1 MSNHGPWLSEPTNEV
16 EAELAAALEEAR
28 ARVPDE
34 VTLRR
39 LWSKIASPEL
49 ERPARS
55 RWPWF
60 VGGVITSSALAVALS
75 VWLVPMHP
83 HTRFIVGSVAPSQ
96 DESGAAPAAKV
107 DERAVEGSGSGSA
120 VSDISEVDVKDKDG
134 EALTPPAPVPM
145 PSGGAPATVRTARG
159 QSRRFALRG
168 GAVARLAPSSV
179 MTVAPQGDGSVR
191 PAVEKGEVAFAVPH
205 QAPGRN
211 FSVAAGPYRIVVIG
225 TKFRLHVEGANV
237 AVAVDEGVVEIWRK
251 RRMARLTTGDSW
263 SSPSERGGVVSDGP
277 ATGPAEPQVAPAS
290 PPPAPPVPIVAPA
303 PQPVAVDPMQEAR
316 AALAA
321 GEPKRAIEAYR
332 TAIARGGPVGENA
345 GYEIGRVMRD
355 RLQQPADAI
364 AAWRQYRSAH
374 PNGLLRVETDVSI
387 IETLVASGDS
397 ADALSEAS
405 DFLKHHADSERR
417 AEIAR
422 ITGDLYRE
430 RGDCNHAV
438 GAYQTALAASRTREI
453 TEYSSFQRAACLV
466 SLGESSGNVALE
478 EYLHAW
484 PRGRFSGDAS
494 RLLQATNDHPRVP

>member
-1 MSNHGPWLSEPTNEV
+1 MTTHEPWLSEPANEV

-28 ARVPDE
+28 ARLPDE

-39 LWSKIASPEL
+39 LWSKIASPDL

-60 VGGVITSSALAVALS
+60 VGGVITSSALAVALG

-83 HTRFIVGSVAPSQ
+83 HTRLIVGSVAPSPEETAVVSPAVPGAPLAQ
-96 DESGAAPAAKV
+96 GAAT
-107 DERAVEGSGSGSA
+107 DS
-120 VSDISEVDVKDKDG
+120 DVKDPAGKDSD
-134 EALTPPAPVPM
+134 AATPVVPVSTPK
-145 PSGGAPATVRTARG
+145 GGAPATVRTAAG
-159 QSRRFALRG
+159 QTRRFALRG
-168 GAVARLAPSSV
+168 GTVTRLAPSSV
-179 MTVAPQGDGSVR
+179 MTVTPQGDGTDR
-191 PAVEKGEVAFAVPH
+191 PTVEKGEVAFSVPH

-211 FSVAAGPYRIVVIG
+211 FSVAAGPYRIVVMG
-225 TKFRLHVEGANV
+225 TKFRLHVEGTNV
-237 AVAVDEGVVEIWRK
+237 AVAVDEGVVEVWRK
-251 RRMARLTTGDSW
+251 RRMARLTSGDSW
-263 SSPSERGGVVSDGP
+263 SSPSDRGGATADGP
-277 ATGPAEPQVAPAS
+277 ATGPAEPQVAAPS
-290 PPPAPPVPIVAPA
+290 PVPAPAAPPMVAPA
-303 PQPVAVDPMQEAR
+303 APPPVAVDPMQEAR

-321 GEPKRAIEAYR
+321 GEPHRALEAYR
-332 TAIARGGPVGENA
+332 AAIARGGPIGENA

-364 AAWRQYRSAH
+364 AAWKRYRSAH

-397 ADALSEAS
+397 SGALSEAT
-405 DFLKHHADSERR
+405 DFLKHHAESERR

-466 SLGESSGNVALE
+466 SLGESSGNVALQ

-494 RLLQATNDHPRVP
+494 RLLQATNDHAKVP